1 MEVKFFRGSLGY
13 YNFNDVNGFN
23 SGFEGVSFDLPV
35 YLTGAVNFGISPS
48 HRITQRGP
56 FQQGDTDID
65 FRLDPRIMSL
75 PIVVPAS
82 SIDEHFTYRNRLLD
96 IFKPGNDTSRLEIYF
111 NNDGVQAIRY
121 IDVKILS
128 SLTMDTDSKDF
139 NIRGVIQLRADDP
152 TWYDGFNFYETS
164 LTSPVLGT
172 PTPYPKPYEV
182 PYGSAGIGGITNI
195 SYEGTWISYPVLT
208 ATGPLTDL
216 TITDGLGHVIS
227 FDTPIPAAN
236 FVIINLKYGAKTV
249 IDQDG
254 VNRFEWLDI
263 NSDLINWAIYP
274 SPFVFDGINTI
285 SVSATGT
292 DGGSSV
298 SINWIPRY
306 IGV

>member
-1 MEVKFFRGSLGY
+1 MQVRFGRPNLGSY
-13 YNFNDVNGFN
+13 VFNDSNGFN
-23 SGFEGVSFDLPV
+23 QSPGSGVSFGAPV
-35 YLTGAVNFGISPS
+35 YLTGTINFGMAPS

-56 FQQGDTDID
+56 FQEGDSDID
-65 FRLDPRIMSL
+65 FRLDPRIISL
-75 PIVVPAS
+75 PIVVPVS
-82 SIDEHFTYRNRLLD
+82 TIDDHFSYRNALLD
-96 IFKPGNDTSRLEIYF
+96 IFKPGNDTSTLEVNYG
-111 NNDGVQAIRY
+111 NGSDVRY

-152 TWYDGFNFYETS
+152 TWYDNNAYETP
-164 LTSPVLGT
+164 LTSPILGT

-182 PYGSAGIGGITNI
+182 PYGSAGIGGITTVNNI
-195 SYEGTWISYPVLT
+195 GTWINYPVLT
-208 ATGPLTDL
+208 AVGPLTDL

-227 FDTPIPAAN
+227 FDTTIPAGTY
-236 FVIINLKYGAKTV
+236 VSINLKYGAKTV

-254 VNRFEWLDI
+254 VNRFAWLDI

-274 SPFVFDGINTI
+274 SPYVVGGSNTI

-292 DGGSSV
+292 DGASSV
-298 SINWIPRY
+298 TMNWTPRY